1 MGHAIEVIGLRK
13 RFGEVTALAGIDMV
27 VEEGEVHGL
36 LGPNGAGK
44 STLLRILF
52 GLVQADQGEAKIF
65 GREHLIDGPGATLA
79 GVAGFVDRPSF
90 YPYLTAR
97 QTLKMLAQADGVAN
111 PPIAEVLSVTGIAQA
126 ADRKVSGWSTG
137 MRQRLGL
144 ANALVRR
151 PRLLLLDEPTEG
163 LDPSGTRQLIELL
176 RVVASDGVTVL
187 LCSHDMLEV
196 DELCDSATV
205 IHRGQVA
212 MAGPLPV
219 LRASAPAGQL
229 RVATSND
236 EVAHVIAGR
245 FALKVGPHPRGG
257 LAVQASPAELHDFV
271 CEMGRRD
278 VSVTLLEQDVPP
290 LTALFYALTEQKLEP
305 VGAL

>member
-1 MGHAIEVIGLRK
+1 MGHAIEITGLMK
-13 RFGEVTALAGIDMV
+13 RFGDVTALAGVDMV

-44 STLLRILF
+44 STLLRVLF
-52 GLVQADQGEAKIF
+52 GLVQADEGEAKIF
-65 GREHLIDGPGATLA
+65 GREHLVDGPVATLA

-97 QTLKMLAQADGVAN
+97 RVLEMLAQVDGVPN
-111 PPIAEVLSVTGIAQA
+111 PPIDEVLSVTGIASA
-126 ADRKVSGWSTG
+126 ADRRVSGWSTG

-144 ANALVRR
+144 ASALIRR
-151 PRLLLLDEPTEG
+151 PKLLLLDEPTEG
-163 LDPSGTRQLIELL
+163 LDPSGTRQLIDLL
-176 RVVASDGVTVL
+176 RVVATDGVTVL

-196 DELCDSATV
+196 DELCESATV
-205 IHRGQVA
+205 INRGVVA
-212 MAGPLPV
+212 MSGPLPQ

-236 EVAHVIAGR
+236 ESALVIAGR

-278 VSVTLLEQDVPP
+278 VSVTLLEQDVHP
-290 LTALFYALTEQKLEP
+290 LTALFYELTEQTREP